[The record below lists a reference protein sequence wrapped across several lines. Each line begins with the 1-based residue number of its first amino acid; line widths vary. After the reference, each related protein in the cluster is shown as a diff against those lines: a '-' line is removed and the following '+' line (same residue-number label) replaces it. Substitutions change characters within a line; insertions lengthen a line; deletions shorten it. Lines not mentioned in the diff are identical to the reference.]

1 MLKFI
6 LISII
11 SYLLGVFSVVI
22 FSIIKVGSECSRAEE
37 NRIEWF
43 KYGQDAYS
51 EIEKR
56 NKENNQVK

>member
-11 SYLLGVFSVVI
+11 SYLLGAFSVFL
-22 FSIIKVGSECSRAEE
+22 FSIMKISSKCSREEE
-37 NRIEWF
+37 NKSYWF
-43 KYGQDAYS
+43 KYGQDVYD

-56 NKENNQVK
+56 ENYKK